1 MTEETRLK
9 APVLAR
15 LSSDKVFCYLSMAL
29 FLALP
34 IVEIITE
41 VLGKNK
47 IKVIGPRPP
56 YPAAT
61 QKKRL
66 IRQLYPIQGNCKTQL
81 HKSILISHRST
92 D

>member
-34 IVEIITE
+34 YLRERR
-41 VLGKNK
+41 
-47 IKVIGPRPP
+47 KVSFRHARKEGEHH
-56 YPAAT
+56 AEA
-61 QKKRL
+61 
-66 IRQLYPIQGNCKTQL
+66 
-81 HKSILISHRST
+81 
-92 D
+92 

>member
-41 VLGKNK
+41 LLGKFK

-56 YPAAT
+56 YPSYFQPYVVAVFGA
-61 QKKRL
+61 L
-66 IRQLYPIQGNCKTQL
+66 LALAI
-81 HKSILISHRST
+81 ILNVISG
-92 D
+92 